1 MKGLGGRGR
10 LNDNIDKLQNY
21 YGMAIQQNS
30 GDLNARNSATAA
42 SLFHVASSAT
52 NDYHTHCPSGSD
64 SWSLFKADKANN
76 TSTYKPGP
84 GLPRNFQHLLIVQ

>member
-10 LNDNIDKLQNY
+10 LTDNIDKLQNC

-52 NDYHTHCPSGSD
+52 NDYHTHCPLGSD
-64 SWSLFKADKANN
+64 SWCLFKADKVNN
-76 TSTYKPGP
+76 TSIYKTGP
-84 GLPRNFQHLLIVQ
+84 GLP